1 MRGKHAQVRETYAQ
15 WLRTASSLSGYDLK
29 ARDAEKQWLLDHP
42 MEAKAL
48 DAFVGKRVQLKI
60 DRQSLGGVVYKA
72 GLVFHIFDHCG
83 PYLHGYQEDRNTD
96 VVLSLR
102 PEWLIV
108 VSVSRKHNR

>member
-1 MRGKHAQVRETYAQ
+1 
-15 WLRTASSLSGYDLK
+15 
-29 ARDAEKQWLLDHP
+29 